1 MKLFK
6 RTVSLVLSLAM
17 TASMFVSTVSAAGKT
32 FEDMGVT
39 ANDIVVLYTND
50 VHGGVSNNESMSGS
64 ASSLGYA
71 GLAAVLAD
79 SEAITGAN
87 NTYLV
92 DLGDSIQGSVV
103 DTMSDGVDS
112 LKIMKEIGYDIC
124 IPGNHE
130 FDYGV
135 KEFIDIANSTEW
147 AALNYISCNF
157 TDMEGNL
164 LMPKGTE
171 LVTYNVGGKEVKV
184 GFVGISTP
192 ESIAKGSPADYK
204 DADGNWIY
212 TFNGGETE
220 GTPNTQKLYDT
231 VQASVDAL
239 RTAGAEYVVALGHMG
254 DQGGIDGWYSTD
266 VIANTNGIDVFLDGH
281 AHSTIPEQ
289 IVENK
294 DGDDVVLSSTGTKLN
309 SIGVLKMTVS
319 DSGVEFNTDLVDTI
333 TDDQKASDAYKAMDE
348 FVGDI
353 EDQYAYLVEVLTS
366 TDFGLW
372 ITDPENGNRM
382 VRKKDTSMG
391 DFVTDA
397 YLWYSTYDEKFEP
410 ADLSFLNG
418 GSIRANIAPGEVTY
432 TNLLTVFP
440 WYSHVT
446 EIYVTG
452 QQILDCLEMG
462 CRLETSECGG
472 FMVGG
477 GITYD
482 INLNKE
488 SKVVTDPAGM
498 FVSVDGTYANGDYR
512 VENVEIGGKPIDVTK
527 TYTLVIN
534 DYYYQQDGDGMTMF
548 KNCEAVVTTDDNVID
563 VDVLVAYI
571 KEGLGGTI
579 PEAKYGNPY
588 GDGRIEII
596 SQSTYFEIDEY
607 IEMLEEIFGDTESED
622 LAELKETAKKIQEK
636 LQEVLTN
643 KDSKLEEKN
652 TQYFIGDIS
661 PNMMLSNSD
670 GDYTVK
676 IDKEDLS
683 EELQKALANGTFYAS
698 LTCGTDENGRPSE
711 GPDDEA
717 TVYTL
722 TDVEVVD
729 DGLLINISSK
739 GFGGEWMIA
748 VNYLPEVGGVDTGD
762 YTSIASMAMTT
773 VVALGAMVALKKRED

>member
-64 ASSLGYA
+64 ATSLGYA

-164 LMPKGTE
+164 LMPKGTQ

-204 DADGNWIY
+204 DEDGNWIY

-281 AHSTIPEQ
+281 AHSTIPEE

-294 DGDDVVLSSTGTKLN
+294 DGDDVILSSTGTKLN

-333 TDDQKASDAYKAMDE
+333 TDAQKASDAYKEMDE

-372 ITDPENGNRM
+372 ITDPETGNRM

-418 GSIRANIAPGEVTY
+418 GSIRANIAPGDVTY

-446 EIYVTG
+446 EIYATG

-512 VENVEIGGKPIDVTK
+512 VENVEIGGEPIDVTK

-548 KNCEAVVTTDDNVID
+548 KNCEAVVVSDDNVID

-579 PEAKYGNPY
+579 PEDKYGNPY

-596 SQSTYFEIDEY
+596 TEAEY
-607 IEMLEEIFGDTESED
+607 YDLDKLMADDDDLSED
-622 LAELKETAKKIQEK
+622 DKAFVDTLKEK
-636 LQEVLTN
+636 LQAVLTE
-643 KDSKLEEKN
+643 KDSSMDADKTMIFGGMGNPKMAL
-652 TQYFIGDIS
+652 T
-661 PNMMLSNSD
+661 NSD

-683 EELQKALANGTFYAS
+683 EELQKAMENGTLYVA
-698 LTCGTDENGRPSE
+698 LTCGTDENGEYTDSPE
-711 GPDDEA
+711 DEA

-729 DGLLINISSK
+729 DGLLINIPSELMAG
-739 GFGGEWMIA
+739 GFYVS
-748 VNYLPEVGGVDTGD
+748 VNYVPEVGGVDTGD